1 MEAKGRVTRRSHP
14 VRRERKGAKAGRKL
28 VCGRWGGSGWSV
40 LGTQRHRGG
49 WKGSAMEKHERE
61 LGTGPWGSG
70 SRNKGVRS
78 RSQCHEKP
86 GVSGEGVREGVAWS
100 D

>member
-1 MEAKGRVTRRSHP
+1 MRA
-14 VRRERKGAKAGRKL
+14 L
-28 VCGRWGGSGWSV
+28 
-40 LGTQRHRGG
+40 G
-49 WKGSAMEKHERE
+49 WKRVECSGNTETLGWLERISNGEEHERE
-61 LGTGPWGSG
+61 LGMGPWGSG